1 MHKIGNYVHKIS
13 LSFFDDKKYI
23 LDDGINSLA
32 YFQKDNTSQWN
43 WMKPM
48 KAAKKIVPL
57 Y

>member
-43 WMKPM
+43 WMKSM